1 MRLINRKVELSL
13 IWIENCVLTAA
24 AIGDNANDTGADSA
38 TFEITDAKL
47 YVPIVTLSAEDN
59 AKLSKLL
66 SKGFKRTVYWNKYKV
81 IDNKLVE
88 IAANNGE
95 K

>member
-1 MRLINRKVELSL
+1 MLTVANTVIFKIN
-13 IWIENCVLTAA
+13 
-24 AIGDNANDTGADSA
+24 
-38 TFEITDAKL
+38 DAKL
-47 YVPIVTLSAEDN
+47 YVPILISSAEDN
-59 AKLSKLL
+59 IKLSKLL
-66 SKGFKRTVYWNKYKV
+66 SEGFKRTVYWNKYKV